1 MFDED
6 KSSVISKILVIYC
19 GGTVGMKESHE
30 GFKPS
35 PGFLVKQLSLL
46 PLFHDPLQK
55 PLTLT
60 LTNGQR
66 VRYVIKEYHPL
77 LDSSDM
83 NHSHWIKIATDIK
96 DHYHKFDAFV
106 VLHGTD
112 TMAYTASALSF
123 MFQNLNKSIIFT
135 GSQIPFDRPHS
146 DATEN
151 VYGALMLA
159 AQFKIPEVCIYFH
172 HKLLRGNRTKKFS
185 SEGFAAFNSVNYP
198 SLVEV
203 GVHYDVRWS
212 AINRMPDNDKQI
224 SVQLELNNHI
234 VVCYLYPGINTRVI
248 QSMLEPPTEG
258 CVVMSFGSGN
268 TPSGPEFLEVF
279 KAAIDRG
286 VIVVNISQC
295 VKAATSDFYTTG
307 KKFLSIGVVNCHDS
321 TVEATVAKLAVYL
334 AKPHLSKAEIKEKFT
349 KSTRGELTEPQV
361 PSKYGKS
368 KDLTNLFESLNQK
381 LANQELMPIIPTL
394 LCMASAQANIPVLRE
409 MVNAKYDL
417 NLSDYDGRAAMH
429 LAAENGHLEVI
440 EFLFANGA
448 KIDLVDNFGNT
459 PYEIAKNHNHV
470 QICKYI
476 EELET
481 KKFESL
487 HRSAEGL

>member
-6 KSSVISKILVIYC
+6 KSSIISKILVIYC
-19 GGTVGMKESHE
+19 GGTVGMRETPD
-30 GFKPS
+30 GFQPS

-66 VRYVIKEYHPL
+66 VRYVIKEYMPL

-83 NHSHWIKIATDIK
+83 DHSHWIKIATDIR
-96 DHYHKFDAFV
+96 DQYQKFDAFV
-106 VLHGTD
+106 ILHGTD

-123 MFQNLNKSIIFT
+123 MFKGLNKSIILT

-172 HKLLRGNRTKKFS
+172 HKLLRGNRTKKVT
-185 SEGFAAFNSVNYP
+185 SEGFAAFNSYYP
-198 SLVEV
+198 TLVEV

-212 AINRMPDNDKQI
+212 VINRMPESCKQL
-224 SVQLELNNHI
+224 SVQTELNNQI
-234 VVCYLYPGINTRVI
+234 VVCYLYPGINIKVL

-268 TPSGPEFLEVF
+268 TPSNPEFLEVF
-279 KAAIDRG
+279 KAAVDRG

-295 VKAATSDFYTTG
+295 ANAMTNEFYTTG
-307 KKFLSIGVVNCHDS
+307 KKFIRVGVVNCYDS
-321 TVEATVAKLAVYL
+321 TVEAAVAKLAVYL
-334 AKPHLSKAEIKEKFT
+334 AKPHLSKEEIKEKLR

-361 PSKYGKS
+361 PSKHGKS
-368 KDLTNLFESLNQK
+368 KDLSNLFESLNQK
-381 LANQELMPIIPTL
+381 LASKEMMPIIPTL
-394 LCMASAQANIPVLRE
+394 LCMASAQANISVLRE
-409 MVNAKYDL
+409 MVNSKYDM
-417 NLSDYDGRAAMH
+417 NLSDYDGRTALH
-429 LAAENGHLEVI
+429 LASENGHLEVVK
-440 EFLFANGA
+440 FLVANGA
-448 KIDLVDNFGNT
+448 RVDVKDNFGNT
-459 PYEIAKNHNHV
+459 SFDIAQHHRHD
-470 QICKYI
+470 QICNYI
-476 EELET
+476 KEIES
-481 KKFESL
+481 KKLQFL
-487 HRSAEGL
+487 HSNTS